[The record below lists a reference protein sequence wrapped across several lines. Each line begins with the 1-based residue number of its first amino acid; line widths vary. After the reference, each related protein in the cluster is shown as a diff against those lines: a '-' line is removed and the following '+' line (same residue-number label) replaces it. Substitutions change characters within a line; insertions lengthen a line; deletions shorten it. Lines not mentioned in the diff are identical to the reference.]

1 MKITHSQL
9 LFLFVGS
16 IAVLSFGA
24 RLLPHLPNFTPIG
37 ALALFAG
44 AYLAKK
50 HWWGLLLPLFIM
62 FVSDLFIG
70 FYDMKLMAV
79 VYGSFLLYALIG
91 KVLPKQNPML
101 VLGGALGG
109 AVFFY
114 LATNFAVWMFSPWY
128 EKSVEGLILSYTLAL
143 PFFRATLLGDLLFT
157 GVFFGAFELAKAY
170 LFKTRPGLVV
180 DN

>member
-1 MKITHSQL
+1 MKLTHSQF
-9 LFLFVGS
+9 LFLFVGI
-16 IAVLSFGA
+16 IAVLSFGV
-24 RLLPHLPNFTPIG
+24 RLIPHAPNFTSVG

-44 AYLAKK
+44 AYLARK
-50 HWWGLLLPLFIM
+50 HWLGLFVPLFIM
-62 FVSDLFIG
+62 FFSDLFIG
-70 FYDMKLMAV
+70 FYDFKLMAV

-91 KVLPKQNPML
+91 RVLPKQNPLM

-128 EKSVEGLILSYTLAL
+128 EKSVEGLMLSYTLAL

-157 GVFFGAFELAKAY
+157 GMFFGAYEFAKAY
-170 LFKTRPGLVV
+170 LFKTKPSLVSS
-180 DN
+180 

>member
-1 MKITHSQL
+1 MKITYAK
-9 LFLFVGS
+9 FLFCFTVLL
-16 IAVLSFGA
+16 ALLSFGA

-70 FYDMKLMAV
+70 FYDIKLMAV

-143 PFFRATLLGDLLFT
+143 PFFRATLFGDLFFT
-157 GVFFGAFELAKAY
+157 GVFFGAFEFAKAY
-170 LFKTRPGLVV
+170 LLKTRPRLVAS
-180 DN
+180 

>member
-1 MKITHSQL
+1 MKVTNTQL
-9 LFLFVGS
+9 LITFTVV

-50 HWWGLLLPLFIM
+50 HWWGLFVPLFIM

-70 FYDMKLMAV
+70 FYDVKLMAV

-91 KVLPKQNPML
+91 RVLPKQNPLL

-128 EKSVEGLILSYTLAL
+128 EKSVEGLMLSYTLAL

-157 GVFFGAFELAKAY
+157 GMFFGAYEFAKAY
-170 LFKTRPGLVV
+170 LFKTKPSLVSS
-180 DN
+180 

>member
-1 MKITHSQL
+1 
-9 LFLFVGS
+9 FLSS

-44 AYLAKK
+44 AYLARK

-70 FYDMKLMAV
+70 FYDVKLMAV
-79 VYGSFLLYALIG
+79 VYGSFLLYAFIG
-91 KVLPKQNPML
+91 RVLPKQNSLL
-101 VLGGALGG
+101 VFGGALGG

-128 EKSVEGLILSYTLAL
+128 VKSVEGLMLSYTLAL
-143 PFFRATLLGDLLFT
+143 PFFRATLFGDLFFT
-157 GVFFGAFELAKAY
+157 GVFFGAFEFAKAY
-170 LFKTRPGLVV
+170 LFKTRPRLVMQ
-180 DN
+180 N